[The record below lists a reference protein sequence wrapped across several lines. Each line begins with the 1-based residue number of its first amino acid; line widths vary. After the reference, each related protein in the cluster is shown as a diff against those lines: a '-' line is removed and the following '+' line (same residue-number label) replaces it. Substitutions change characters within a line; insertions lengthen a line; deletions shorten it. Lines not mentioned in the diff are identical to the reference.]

1 MKKILC
7 SMFLAAL
14 TIFGATTCLAEE
26 QDAYLIYVNN
36 DFEDHSVGEDPNA
49 FAWHYYDGY
58 GFYSQEED
66 RITAID
72 NTEIVTLAKD
82 GNSSNKAIKFNADVN
97 DEKYNFSVREYQ
109 SSARAIFT
117 YYPIKENGVISFSF
131 MVEDATKAK
140 SVNMG
145 RNAISS
151 RHITYVDNKD
161 PGNGDSRYVQS
172 ESSSRN
178 SSWGK
183 IFKVADGKAYYTG
196 NGTDVELGDV
206 ANNTWYDID
215 FIVDIPAGTGTVYYN
230 GTSTEVSL
238 PENTVN
244 IYEIRFYLPT
254 DAGDVWY
261 IDDLRIYEA
270 DQVLEDSVLDAQW
283 ERYTDSSFYTGYEF
297 EASRAAN
304 YDYMA
309 FLKCDGK
316 RFLVINTDRVFDG
329 SHVIHLPA
337 KVYYKGNDL
346 MVPVSGMAELLGAT
360 SVTNTGA
367 GDVVVDF
374 GDKTLTFVP
383 ESDTYYVNDKPA
395 KLRIPAEI
403 VDGAVCIQIDVLFG
417 LLGEDYTLQED
428 ILWIDQPNE
437 FDWHMPLAL
446 SGTEL
451 SGTSNLSL
459 QDNIYKRILH
469 MILYDRPTDTQI
481 ADAMLSSHPRIE
493 FTAGSLATIKA
504 NLATDSKL
512 KAFVDARIAA
522 ADTQI
527 AKAQQTDDE
536 GNLLY
541 YANGEPMY
549 VDDVVYGTGD
559 DGKRISFGAV
569 GDYVD
574 ALAGGYLLSDDTD
587 KKAQYKARILHH
599 FNYLKDPTL
608 FKDWGIYYNS
618 GLGTGSMAYGFA
630 RAIDWVDWE
639 ENEIAMIEEACQR
652 NILDHAL
659 HSYTCTL
666 NQFHHAFS
674 YSEGNQALITNGGIL
689 LLATALYERD
699 PEYYSD
705 IIRGALRATEG
716 GTISYFPNGEYI
728 EGISY
733 WRYASGPLAQVLK
746 GLQTSMGTDWGIT
759 DVPGVLK
766 TGYFPFMMKGA
777 TEANAYAFG
786 DGQAEKADSQLM
798 MFVASQ
804 TGDKA
809 LAQFRKT
816 HQQSAGKTISD
827 IANWVFD
834 TESDTSPIYADDVY
848 NVENST
854 VIMKTGV
861 ALTDTSV
868 AFHGGA
874 NDDGHG
880 HRDIGS
886 FQFDMNGVRFAIDLD
901 REDYNLRDKG
911 HTDINK
917 VEENYPTALYP
928 NGYPYTGAHYYRIKG
943 EGHNTVVANRSV
955 INAKKLRD
963 ENGVFVNYDMTG
975 TYDMNG
981 SAKSEFIDMKFG
993 EDESFAVL
1001 NMTETNDILS
1011 CAIRGVKLD
1020 KANNILY
1027 VQDDFTAKSETD
1039 FLWSMHTGV
1048 STFSLSNDGKSVTL
1062 TSGSKKIK
1070 ATIINDNGC
1079 DLKFEILP
1087 AEFDTTYGSDVK
1099 PVVETANT
1107 GKFKLAVRTPEGKN
1121 ISRFK
1126 LTVAF
1131 QPDGSTAV
1139 PVYAPLETWK

>member
-1 MKKILC
+1 MKKTIYSLL
-7 SMFLAAL
+7 LAL
-14 TIFGATTCLAEE
+14 VMLFCATTCLAAEE
-26 QDAYLIYVNN
+26 NSYLIYINN
-36 DFEDHSVGEDPNA
+36 DFEDHNVGDLPNA

-66 RITAID
+66 RLTAIE

-82 GNSSNKAIKFNADVN
+82 GNSSNKAIKFNADIN

-140 SVNMG
+140 SVNMH
-145 RNAISS
+145 RNAVTGREINYADYNE
-151 RHITYVDNKD
+151 TA
-161 PGNGDSRYVQS
+161 GDL
-172 ESSSRN
+172 N
-178 SSWGK
+178 ANWGK
-183 IFKVADGKAYYTG
+183 IFKVEGGKAYYTG
-196 NGTDVELGDV
+196 DDTDVELGAV

-215 FIVDIPAGTGTVYYN
+215 FIVDIPTGKGTVYFN
-230 GTSTEVSL
+230 GTPTEVDL
-238 PENTVN
+238 PANTVN

-254 DAGDVWY
+254 TEGDVWY

-297 EASRAAN
+297 EGSRAAN

-316 RFLVINTDRVFDG
+316 RFTVVNTNRFFDG
-329 SHVIHLPA
+329 SHIINLPA
-337 KVYYKGNDL
+337 KIHYQDDVL
-346 MVPVSGMAELLGAT
+346 MAPVCGLADALGAT
-360 SVTNTGA
+360 ATVDDITGEVTL
-367 GDVVVDF
+367 VV
-374 GDKTLTFVP
+374 GEKTVRFIP
-383 ESDTYYVNDKPA
+383 DSATYYINDKPA
-395 KLRIPAEI
+395 LLRYPAKKENDAASDS
-403 VDGAVCIQIDVLFG
+403 VYVQMDVLFG
-417 LLGEDYTLQED
+417 LLGASYTIQDD
-428 ILWIDQPNE
+428 IMWIDQPNE
-437 FDWHMPLAL
+437 FNWHMPTNVN
-446 SGTEL
+446 GVEL
-451 SGTSNLSL
+451 TGTSDLSL
-459 QDNIYKRILH
+459 EDNIYKRILH
-469 MILYDRPTDTQI
+469 MILYERPTNADI
-481 ADAMLSSHPRIE
+481 ASAMKLTHPRIE
-493 FTAGSLATIKA
+493 FTAESVADVKA
-504 NLATDSKL
+504 NMATDSQL
-512 KAFVDARIAA
+512 MSFVNARITAA
-522 ADTQI
+522 NAQI
-527 AKAQQTDDE
+527 AKAQQTDAE

-549 VDDVVYGTGD
+549 VDDVVYGTGN

-574 ALAGGYLLSDDTD
+574 ALAEGYLLSDDTN

-618 GLGTGSMAYGFA
+618 GLGTGTRAYGFA
-630 RAIDWVDWE
+630 HAIDWVDWE
-639 ENEIAMIEEACQR
+639 ENEIAMIEEACRR

-674 YSEGNQALITNGGIL
+674 YNEGNQALITNGGIM
-689 LLATALYERD
+689 LLAASLYERD

-733 WRYASGPLAQVLK
+733 WRYASGHLAQVLK
-746 GLQTSMGTDWGIT
+746 SLQTSMGTDWGIT
-759 DVPGVLK
+759 DVPGVLQ

-777 TEANAYAFG
+777 TESMAYAFG

-816 HQQSAGKTISD
+816 HQQSAGKTITD
-827 IANWVFD
+827 IANWVYD
-834 TESDTSPIYADDVY
+834 TASDTSPIYADDVY

-854 VIMKTGV
+854 VIMKNGV
-861 ALTDTSV
+861 NTTDTSV

-886 FQFDMNGVRFAIDLD
+886 FQFDMNGVRFAMDLD

-917 VEENYPTALYP
+917 VTENYPTDRFP
-928 NGYPYTGAHYYRIKG
+928 SGYPFTGAHYYRIKG

-955 INAKKLRD
+955 TNAIKLYD
-963 ENGVFVNYDMTG
+963 ENGVFTYPGMSG

-981 SAKSEFIDMKFG
+981 SAKSKFIDMKFG

-1001 NMTETNDILS
+1001 NMTETNDIFD

-1020 KANNILY
+1020 KVNNIIY
-1027 VQDDFTAKSETD
+1027 IQDDFTAKNATD
-1039 FLWSMHTGV
+1039 FLWSMHTKAT
-1048 STFSLSNDGKSVTL
+1048 TFALENNDRTVIL
-1062 TSGSKKIK
+1062 TSSTGQKIK
-1070 ATIINDNGC
+1070 ATIVDDNGC
-1079 DLKFEILP
+1079 GFKFEVLP

-1099 PVVETANT
+1099 PVVESANT
-1107 GKFKLAVRTPEGKN
+1107 GVSKLAVRTPVGEN
-1121 ISRFK
+1121 ITRFK
-1126 LTVAF
+1126 LTIAI
-1131 QPDGSTAV
+1131 QPYESTAE
-1139 PVYAPLETWK
+1139 PEFKPIETWE